1 MEGLTKN
8 NNSPNIRVLIIIF
21 FLALALRLVVV
32 FMLPNLQ
39 ALADD
44 CQYNDLAVSIAQGKG
59 FTLCIGSSILAAQIV
74 QAFLLALTSVVIFFL
89 VRLIFK
95 QQVGYFAAGVAGVY
109 PLLIF
114 PAYQLNSEILF
125 VFLFTLSL
133 FFVLRA
139 HENCWFLVLV
149 DLPLALSSL
158 TKPATNFDRTE
169 RYASYC
175 PTWSHDGLTR

>member
-1 MEGLTKN
+1 MTKN
-8 NNSPNIRVLIIIF
+8 NNSPNIRVLTIIF

-32 FMLPNLQ
+32 FMLPTPRL
-39 ALADD
+39 LSDD
-44 CQYNDLAVSIAQGKG
+44 RQYSELGVSIGQGKG
-59 FTLCIGSSILAAQIV
+59 FTLCIGSTILAAQIV
-74 QAFLLALTSVVIFFL
+74 RAFLLALTSVVIFFL
-89 VRLIFK
+89 GRLIFN
-95 QQVGYFAAGVAGVY
+95 QQVGYFAVGVAGVY

-125 VFLFTLSL
+125 VFLFTFSL
-133 FFVLRA
+133 FFVLKAR
-139 HENCWFLVLV
+139 ENCWFLLLV